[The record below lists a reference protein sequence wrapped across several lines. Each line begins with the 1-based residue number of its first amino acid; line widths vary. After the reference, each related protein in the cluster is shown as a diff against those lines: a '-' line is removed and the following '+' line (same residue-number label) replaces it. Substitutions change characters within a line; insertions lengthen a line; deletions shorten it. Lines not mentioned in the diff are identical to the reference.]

1 MFNFLKLTTNSSNP
15 ILRSKILLYIVVF
28 IAIFNILNYAMKI
41 DYMYVLV
48 FLIIGYLTSFYSK
61 NMNVVLLISIAAT
74 NVLKYGSK
82 VRLSE
87 GLDNIDDNTKDASD
101 IVSSVKDVVKDKDK
115 KNVVDNL
122 SKLSKS
128 LNISDIGDLSSIQ
141 QKADTLVETQSKLM
155 KNMDALEPLLKKAE
169 GFLEKY
175 EGMKTKLEGMRNL
188 KSQMEVM
195 RNKEGFRNRH

>member
-28 IAIFNILNYAMKI
+28 IAIFNILNYAMKN

-188 KSQMEVM
+188 KSQMEGM

>member
-1 MFNFLKLTTNSSNP
+1 
-15 ILRSKILLYIVVF
+15 
-28 IAIFNILNYAMKI
+28 MKN

-188 KSQMEVM
+188 K
-195 RNKEGFRNRH
+195 